1 MNELTTD
8 HYRLLLGLD
17 SDWVVE
23 SVDFSPSQKRVEIKI
38 SFSGDQ
44 LCCPDCKAACPQADL
59 APERKWRHLD
69 TMQFA
74 TEIHARIPRSK
85 CATCGVKTIVIPWAD
100 KHSRFTLLFE
110 AFAIE
115 VLKSCSNV
123 KAAAE
128 LLGLSWA
135 AAHGI
140 MKRAVDRGLERRTA
154 EPIANIGMDEKSF
167 GKGHDYISVMTD
179 IDGRRVLEVVPDR
192 TTESADQLWQTLTK
206 DQRKG
211 VRAVAMDMWKAF
223 MKSARKQVPE
233 AEIVHDKFHIVKYL
247 NEAVDKVRRRENRK
261 LLESED
267 RRLTGTK
274 QLWLFAKK
282 NLPGKR
288 LKELKQLLDE
298 DLKTSEA
305 WALKENFRWFW
316 RYVYSTS
323 AHEYFDKWHESVLE
337 SGIKP
342 MVKVAN
348 MLQRHLEGLLS
359 YFRHKITN
367 ATSEG
372 FNSRIQSIKSA
383 ARGFRAFENYRTRIL
398 FYCGKLDLSHPR
410 ITH

>member
-1 MNELTTD
+1 MKALTTD

-17 SDWVVE
+17 ATWTVE
-23 SVDFSPSQKRVEIKI
+23 SVDFVPAEKRVTVKI
-38 SFSGDQ
+38 SFSGGG
-44 LCCPDCKAACPQADL
+44 LCCPECESACPQSDL

-69 TMQFA
+69 TMQFT

-85 CATCGVKTIVIPWAD
+85 CAKCGVKTIVIPWAD

-115 VLKSCSNV
+115 VLKACSNI
-123 KAAAE
+123 KAAAG
-128 LLGLSWA
+128 LLGLNWA

-154 EPIANIGMDEKSF
+154 EPMAHIGMDEKSF

-179 IDGRRVLEVVPDR
+179 IDGRRVLEVVQDR
-192 TTESADQLWQTLTK
+192 TTESADKLWQTLTK
-206 DQRKG
+206 AQRNG

-223 MKSARKQVPE
+223 MKSAGKQVPE

-247 NEAVDKVRRRENRK
+247 NEAVDKVRRRENRE
-261 LLESED
+261 LMESED
-267 RRLTGTK
+267 KRLTGTK
-274 QLWLFAKK
+274 QMWLYAKK
-282 NLPGKR
+282 NLPRKR
-288 LKELKQLLDE
+288 LKELKLLLND
-298 DLKTSEA
+298 DLKTSRV

-323 AHEYFDKWHESVLE
+323 AEEFFAQWHESVLE
-337 SGIKP
+337 SEIKP
-342 MVKVAN
+342 MIKVAD
-348 MLQRHLEGLLS
+348 MLQRHLPGLLS

-367 ATSEG
+367 AISEG

-398 FYCGKLDLSHPR
+398 FYCGRLDLSHPR
-410 ITH
+410 ISH